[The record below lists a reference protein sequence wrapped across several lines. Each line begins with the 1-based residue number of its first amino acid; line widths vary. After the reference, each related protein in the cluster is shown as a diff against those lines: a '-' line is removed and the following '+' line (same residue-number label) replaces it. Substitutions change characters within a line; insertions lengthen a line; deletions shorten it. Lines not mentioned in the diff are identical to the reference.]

1 MTAGASLWGGPFPL
15 GRAWPWIGE
24 SSADPGVG
32 AKPHLPSRLPLFW
45 SQAIGRPVPK
55 RKGGA
60 RGVNP
65 GGVTGGITYG
75 GGLGEG
81 GEIP

>member
-75 GGLGEG
+75 GGLGCLY
-81 GEIP
+81 